1 VVQLDA
7 SMIDSRVD
15 NRDDL
20 VKEEVPVVDVRK
32 VVMVVQVVDHWFVLL
47 MASVVVDEDEN
58 DDDDVIDNTEV
69 LMDNY

>member
-1 VVQLDA
+1 
-7 SMIDSRVD
+7 MIDSLVD
-15 NRDDL
+15 NMDDL

-32 VVMVVQVVDHWFVLL
+32 VGMVVQVVDHWVVLL
-47 MASVVVDEDEN
+47 MANVVVDEDEN